1 MNKVTFITIVF
12 VISFLGQLSAQISIK
27 KETGGLWITDAGKNI
42 AFYQKDPM
50 TFNAAE
56 KRNNFLHPVM
66 LPDGTTVTENIPDD
80 HPHHRGIF
88 WAWHQIL
95 IGDQQISDGWDLKN
109 FSIDVKSIE
118 FQRTKNGNGEL
129 TTTSFWKS
137 PLYKE
142 GTAAYLKETTTYTF
156 HQQKGNYRLIHFKIR
171 LVPLV
176 DDFKLGGSDDEK
188 GYGGFSARIK
198 LPDDV
203 QLKSAEGTIKAQKT
217 AVQAGDYVIISGS
230 MAKNGDSP
238 GGIMIYSDPDNP
250 LNSQSWILRDKGS
263 MQNAVFPGRYP
274 IALEKDVPLELNYT
288 IVLFTGKIKE
298 RNVLKDIRTDN
309 SLLTNE

>member
-1 MNKVTFITIVF
+1 MNKTLLTTI
-12 VISFLGQLSAQISIK
+12 IIFLFSLSQVSGQISIK
-27 KETGGLWITDAGKNI
+27 KELGGIWITDDGKNI

-50 TFNAAE
+50 TINTAE

-66 LPDGTTVTENIPDD
+66 LPDGTTITENVPDD

-109 FSIDVKSIE
+109 FSVDVKSIE
-118 FQRTKNGNGEL
+118 FQRTKNGDGML

-137 PLYKE
+137 PLYKDGTE
-142 GTAAYLKETTTYTF
+142 GYLKETTSYTF
-156 HQQKGNYRLIHFKIR
+156 HQQKGNYRIIHFKIR

-176 DDFKLGGSDDEK
+176 DNFKLGGSNNEK

-198 LPDDV
+198 LPNDV
-203 QLKSAEGTIKAQKT
+203 QFKSAEGTIKPQNT
-217 AVQAGDYVIISGS
+217 AVQAGNYVIISGS
-230 MAKNGDSP
+230 MAKNGTSQ
-238 GGIMIYSDPDNP
+238 GGVMIYSDPNNP

-274 IALEKDVPLELNYT
+274 ISLEKDKPLELNYT
-288 IVLFTGKIKE
+288 IVLFTGKLKE
-298 RNVLKDIRTDN
+298 RNVMKDIKADD
-309 SLLTNE
+309 SSLTNE

>member
-1 MNKVTFITIVF
+1 MNRKLLITAILLLSPF
-12 VISFLGQLSAQISIK
+12 FHLSAQISIK
-27 KETGGLWITDAGKNI
+27 KELGGIWITDGGKNI
-42 AFYQKDPM
+42 AFYQKEPM

-95 IGDQQISDGWDLKN
+95 IGDQQVSDGWDLKN
-109 FSIDVKSIE
+109 FEVDVKSIE
-118 FQRTKNGNGEL
+118 FQRTKNGDGEL
-129 TTTSFWKS
+129 ITTSFWKS

-142 GTAAYLKETTTYTF
+142 GVEAYLKETTSYIF

-176 DDFKLGGSDDEK
+176 EGFKLGGSDDEK

-198 LPDDV
+198 LPEDV
-203 QLKSAEGTIKAQKT
+203 VLKSAEGIIKAQNT
-217 AVQAGDYVIISGS
+217 AVQAGNYVVISGS
-230 MAKNGDSP
+230 LAKNGNAP
-238 GGIMIYSDPDNP
+238 GGVMIYSDPKNP
-250 LNSQSWILRDKGS
+250 LNSGSWILRDKGS
-263 MQNAVFPGRYP
+263 MENAVFPGRYP
-274 IALEKDVPLELNYT
+274 IALDKDVPVELNYT
-288 IVLFTGKIKE
+288 VVLFIGKIKE
-298 RNVLKDIRTDN
+298 RNVLKDIKADD
-309 SLLTNE
+309 SKLTGE